1 MTTPSLPAKTRRV
14 GPYFRASRNALDDQ
28 FDGRSREGRFVR
40 KVEAEIVAQL
50 GGTASFIQM
59 SLIRRAARTMLQLE
73 LLDKK
78 FSSGTWTQLDGHVQG
93 GLANNLRLVFREL
106 GVKAPQPRK
115 STWRRTCRRPSGE
128 PPSLTRAA
136 LAQCADSSAVA

>member
-1 MTTPSLPAKTRRV
+1 MTTNTLPNKTKRI
-14 GPYFRASRNALDDQ
+14 GPYSRAFRNALGDQ
-28 FDGRSREGRFVR
+28 FDGRSREGRFIR

-78 FSSGTWTQLDGHVQG
+78 FSSGNWTQLDGHVQG
-93 GLANNLRLVFREL
+93 GLANNLRLTMVAL
-106 GVKAPQPRK
+106 GVKAA
-115 STWRRTCRRPSGE
+115 
-128 PPSLTRAA
+128 PPKKVDLAEYLAA
-136 LAQCADSSAVA
+136 KK

>member
-1 MTTPSLPAKTRRV
+1 
-14 GPYFRASRNALDDQ
+14 
-28 FDGRSREGRFVR
+28 
-40 KVEAEIVAQL
+40 VAQL

-106 GVKAPQPRK
+106 GVKALPAK
-115 STWRRTCRRPSGE
+115 KID
-128 PPSLTRAA
+128 
-136 LAQCADSSAVA
+136 LATYLATKAT

>member
-1 MTTPSLPAKTRRV
+1 MTTPSSPAKTRRV
-14 GPYFRASRNALDDQ
+14 GPYSRAFRNALGDQ

-40 KVEAEIVAQL
+40 KVEAEIAAQL

-106 GVKAPQPRK
+106 GVKAL
-115 STWRRTCRRPSGE
+115 
-128 PPSLTRAA
+128 PPKKIG
-136 LAQCADSSAVA
+136 LAEYLADKKGGK

>member
-1 MTTPSLPAKTRRV
+1 LSTKVGRLETRRI
-14 GPYFRASRNALDDQ
+14 GPYSRAFRNVLGDQ
-28 FDGRSREGRFVR
+28 FDGRSKEGRYIR

-73 LLDKK
+73 LLDRK

-106 GVKAPQPRK
+106 GVKALPAKKVGLAEYLSSKQ
-115 STWRRTCRRPSGE
+115 E
-128 PPSLTRAA
+128 AA
-136 LAQCADSSAVA
+136 RG

>member
-1 MTTPSLPAKTRRV
+1 MTTDALPAKTRRI
-14 GPYFRASRNALDDQ
+14 GPYSRAFRSALGTQ
-28 FDGRSREGRFVR
+28 FDGRSREGRFIR

-78 FSSGTWTQLDGHVQG
+78 FSSGNWTQPDGHVQG
-93 GLANNLRLVFREL
+93 GLANNLRLTLVSL
-106 GVKAPQPRK
+106 GVKA
-115 STWRRTCRRPSGE
+115 E
-128 PPSLTRAA
+128 PPKKVDLQTY
-136 LAQCADSSAVA
+136 LASKSK